1 MYEITLF
8 LKENYKLNKEI
19 TKELLNEAKVIN
31 LN

>member
-1 MYEITLF
+1 MYEITFF